1 MVRDGCAQRVLD
13 GCAEVRM
20 RRSMDWRARRCR
32 EVATCGPARYA
43 KPAGHADLPDTPGV
57 MGECR
62 LPPRHAACCGPVA
75 GASCRLPPRHAGCWR
90 AGWRRV
96 GRAAHMPGHRRMSC
110 DSTRALPLRHRHAYS
125 RHRPTVLSSSLGQ
138 RAPAVRHAPVLM
150 HLFVI
155 GRTAPSVKSFSTDS
169 RVDVGLHSIRL
180 AEVTRGREG
189 LPVRWGRVGSY
200 GAWRAACPGVPCI
213 PLRVSASPLI
223 PSVQDGVMRASPGCK
238 GRPVAREWGDRPGAQ
253 GGECGDRPSTQV
265 GQVRRSVEYE
275 GWRARRAVTFP
286 SESMTFASFLI
297 RDICFFCEHRPGLDP
312 AQASPA
318 DPCRTRAWAGVPRMC
333 PGIRR
338 VTA

>member
-155 GRTAPSVKSFSTDS
+155 GRTAPSVKSFQHTTVWAHASTSPSCAKGYRDQR
-169 RVDVGLHSIRL
+169 RVPRRL
-180 AEVTRGREG
+180 RHF
-189 LPVRWGRVGSY
+189 S
-200 GAWRAACPGVPCI
+200 
-213 PLRVSASPLI
+213 
-223 PSVQDGVMRASPGCK
+223 
-238 GRPVAREWGDRPGAQ
+238 
-253 GGECGDRPSTQV
+253 
-265 GQVRRSVEYE
+265 
-275 GWRARRAVTFP
+275 
-286 SESMTFASFLI
+286 
-297 RDICFFCEHRPGLDP
+297 
-312 AQASPA
+312 
-318 DPCRTRAWAGVPRMC
+318 RTREVL
-333 PGIRR
+333 PGWWL
-338 VTA
+338 AS